1 MFFMV
6 KILLV
11 KWKNFYIQFTWIS
24 IMEKQSSNQKV
35 KIEKMV
41 VFAKTFD
48 H

>member
-1 MFFMV
+1 MV

-11 KWKNFYIQFTWIS
+11 KWKNLYIQFTWIS
-24 IMEKQSSNQKV
+24 IMEKQNSNQNV

-41 VFAKTFD
+41 VFANTFN